1 MVSKIFLAF
10 AIGWSSFQTAFAQT
24 ETANPSEPVAQ
35 TETVAETKSDST
47 AKDWMNWRGP
57 AQNGSSTQ
65 TGLPQ
70 ALGPKQL
77 LWKTELPGTG
87 CSTPIVVGDLVYL
100 TAPEDGEDTLVCVD
114 DAGDKKWATPFG
126 KEDPGR
132 HRNGSG
138 SNASPVSD
146 GQGVF
151 TYFKSGT
158 LAAVE
163 LDGSIRWQLDLVEKY
178 GKASMFWS
186 HGTSPVLTK
195 NHVIMA
201 RICAGDSWLAAFDK
215 QTGELAWKVE
225 RNYKT
230 PKEGDQGYATPL
242 VFNYEGKES
251 ILVWGAEH
259 LTLHDAADGKVVWSC
274 GGFNV
279 NKVKLWPSVASP
291 VLVDDMIVVPS
302 GRNDKRKPILHG
314 IKLASEGDQ
323 TDQTEE
329 AHQWKREDV
338 STFVPTP
345 CVWNQQIYLVRDKGE
360 VECLDPKTGEN
371 VWSEKLPKS
380 RSNFYSSPLV
390 ADEVIYAPR
399 EDGVVFTIKIADGFT
414 IESTD
419 DLGES
424 VIGSPIVFG
433 KRILVRGEKHLFCF
447 EAE

>member
-1 MVSKIFLAF
+1 MVSKISLAV
-10 AIGWSSFQTAFAQT
+10 AIGLSSFQTALAQT
-24 ETANPSEPVAQ
+24 ETATQPEPVTKAGAVAQ
-35 TETVAETKSDST
+35 AKTI

-57 AQNGSSTQ
+57 AQNGSSAQ
-65 TGLPQ
+65 TGLPR
-70 ALGPKQL
+70 ALSANQL

-87 CSTPIVVGDLVYL
+87 CSTPIVVAGSVYL
-100 TAPEDGEDTLVCVD
+100 TAPEDGNDTLVCVD
-114 DAGDKKWATPFG
+114 DAGAKKWATPFG

-151 TYFKSGT
+151 AYFKSGT

-163 LDGSIRWQLDLVEKY
+163 LDGTIRWQIDLVEKF
-178 GKASMFWS
+178 GKAKMFWS
-186 HGTSPVLTK
+186 HGTSPVLTEK
-195 NHVIMA
+195 HVIMA
-201 RICAGDSWLAAFDK
+201 RICEGDSWLAAFDK
-215 QTGELAWKVE
+215 QTGQLAWRVE

-242 VFNYEGKES
+242 VMEHAGVES
-251 ILVWGAEH
+251 LLVWGAEH

-279 NKVKLWPSVASP
+279 DKIKLWPSVASP
-291 VLVDDMIVVPS
+291 VLIDDMIVVPS

-314 IKLASEGDQ
+314 IKMAGEGDQ
-323 TDQTEE
+323 TET

-345 CVWNQQIYLVRDKGE
+345 CVWNKQIYLMRDKGE
-360 VECLDPKTGEN
+360 VECLDPKTGKN
-371 VWSEKLPKS
+371 IWSDKLPKS

-390 ADEVIYAPR
+390 ADGVIYAPR
-399 EDGVVFTIKIADGFT
+399 EDGVVFTINITDGFSL
-414 IESTD
+414 ESTD

-433 KRILVRGEKHLFCF
+433 NRVLVRGEKHLFCF
-447 EAE
+447 GAE

>member
-1 MVSKIFLAF
+1 MVSKISLAF
-10 AIGWSSFQTAFAQT
+10 AIGLSSFHTAHAQI
-24 ETANPSEPVAQ
+24 
-35 TETVAETKSDST
+35 ETVAPPEPVTKTESIAETKT
-47 AKDWMNWRGP
+47 ATKDWMNWRGP
-57 AQNGSSTQ
+57 NQNGSSTQ

-77 LWKTELPGTG
+77 MWKTELPGTG
-87 CSTPIVVGDLVYL
+87 CSTPIVVANSIYL
-100 TAPEDGEDTLVCVD
+100 TAPDDGKDTLVCVD
-114 DAGDKKWATPFG
+114 DEGVKKWASSFG

-163 LDGSIRWQLDLVEKY
+163 LDGAIRWQIDLTEEY
-178 GKASMFWS
+178 GKAKMFWS

-195 NHVIMA
+195 DYVVLA
-201 RICAGDSWLAAFDK
+201 RICEGDSWLAAFDK
-215 QTGELAWKVE
+215 QTGDLAWKVE
-225 RNYKT
+225 RNYET

-242 VFNYEGKES
+242 VIDDAGKQK

-259 LTLHDAADGKVVWSC
+259 LTLHDVTDGKVVWSC

-279 NKVKLWPSVASP
+279 DKVRLWPSVASP
-291 VLVDDMIVVPS
+291 VLIDDMIVVPS

-314 IKLASEGDQ
+314 IKMTGEGDQ
-323 TDQTEE
+323 TDQTEK

-345 CVWNQQIYLVRDKGE
+345 CVWEKKLYLMRDKGE
-360 VECLDPKTGEN
+360 VECLDPKTGKN
-371 VWSEKLPKS
+371 IWSDKLPKS

-390 ADEVIYAPR
+390 ADGIIYAPR
-399 EDGVVFTIKIADGFT
+399 ENGVVFTIKIADGFSLK
-414 IESTD
+414 STD

-433 KRILVRGEKHLFCF
+433 KRILIRGEKHLFCF
-447 EAE
+447 GAE